1 MALALALKSRNI
13 RLRQTKNAPDLDDA
27 YIHLGPDPTSS
38 TSTLYFP
45 LVLLYPIHAQSD
57 FIKAISEKDTIMQ
70 QLEYIFPLPWD
81 ESQEYSTNRVE
92 IYIETA
98 SGGLTKVGN
107 KVTMAKLL
115 GNDQIDLVD
124 GLVKVSVV
132 PREKTSEWIA
142 QTKAKL
148 GK

>member
-1 MALALALKSRNI
+1 MH
-13 RLRQTKNAPDLDDA
+13 Q
-27 YIHLGPDPTSS
+27 
-38 TSTLYFP
+38 
-45 LVLLYPIHAQSD
+45 
-57 FIKAISEKDTIMQ
+57 DTIMQ

-81 ESQEYSTNRVE
+81 EFYEYSPDKVE

-98 SGGLTKVGN
+98 SSGLTKVGK

-132 PREKTSEWIA
+132 PKEKTSEWIA